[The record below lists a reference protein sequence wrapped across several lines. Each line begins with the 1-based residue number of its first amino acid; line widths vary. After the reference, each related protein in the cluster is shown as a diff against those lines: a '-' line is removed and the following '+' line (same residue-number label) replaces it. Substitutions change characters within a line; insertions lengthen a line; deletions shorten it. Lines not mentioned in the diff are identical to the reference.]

1 MHRVVHIE
9 DPLRVPSIPWQYRDG
24 VGGDSCNSA
33 GWGGA
38 RAPAS
43 DKISRSVSLGLSLKY
58 PGYPITTKFESAGL
72 SLITTFL
79 GRVCPLLRYPFP
91 SLLRTTV
98 CATHGFRTRRAMFRL
113 SLPDVFLFTFSFY
126 DTFSISLSG
135 SSFLLEKRDDS
146 TTEGERS
153 GDKSTSDE
161 RGSARSLDRLL
172 FQRKGWKGIVERGR
186 EKQEVGEDIEKHG
199 QVEPKGKIRAKRG
212 GKSRGEFGCAY
223 DVKHGPVIWRK
234 FKALCQGN
242 CIGVSVPPY
251 APFPFFP
258 LLYLFFFFL
267 SFFFSGVCFSSRG
280 ERTERV

>member
-9 DPLRVPSIPWQYRDG
+9 DPLRVPSIPSQYRDG
-24 VGGDSCNSA
+24 VGDDSCNSA

-113 SLPDVFLFTFSFY
+113 SLPDVFLFLRYLFDFY
-126 DTFSISLSG
+126 TGRRSSSRKETIQPPKENEAAINLRAMNGVVLAHSID
-135 SSFLLEKRDDS
+135 FY
-146 TTEGERS
+146 
-153 GDKSTSDE
+153 
-161 RGSARSLDRLL
+161 
-172 FQRKGWKGIVERGR
+172 F
-186 EKQEVGEDIEKHG
+186 
-199 QVEPKGKIRAKRG
+199 KGKA
-212 GKSRGEFGCAY
+212 GKG
-223 DVKHGPVIWRK
+223 
-234 FKALCQGN
+234 
-242 CIGVSVPPY
+242 
-251 APFPFFP
+251 
-258 LLYLFFFFL
+258 
-267 SFFFSGVCFSSRG
+267 
-280 ERTERV
+280 